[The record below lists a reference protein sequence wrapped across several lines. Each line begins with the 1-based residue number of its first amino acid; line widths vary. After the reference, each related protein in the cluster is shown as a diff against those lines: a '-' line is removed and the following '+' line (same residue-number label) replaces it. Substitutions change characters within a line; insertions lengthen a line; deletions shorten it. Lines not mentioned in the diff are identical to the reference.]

1 MQIVTEGKIQ
11 EQDVIDH
18 LVHAYACNSNE
29 KLSIAYKEIIEEE
42 VHKVLNGIINGNF
55 QKDDFLNGAIAKYTH
70 GKKRPMISLRD
81 TEEQIEIR
89 I

>member
-1 MQIVTEGKIQ
+1 MHCAQTERYIQ
-11 EQDVIDH
+11 
-18 LVHAYACNSNE
+18 
-29 KLSIAYKEIIEEE
+29 IEEE
-42 VHKVLNGIINGNF
+42 VRHILDGIENGNF
-55 QKDDFLNGAIAKYTH
+55 QRDEFISSAIAKYSH

>member
-1 MQIVTEGKIQ
+1 LILDGKIN
-11 EQDVIDH
+11 EDEVIGH
-18 LVHAYACNSNE
+18 MIGAYACNEIE
-29 KLSIAYKEIIEEE
+29 KLSIAYKEVIENE
-42 VHKVLNGIINGNF
+42 VRHILDGIENGNF
-55 QKDDFLNGAIAKYTH
+55 QRDEFISSAIAKYSH